1 MAKYKRFDNQVW
13 ALKRKQKVT
22 AEEQVNRLAQMIY
35 TEGLKRFSLENDE
48 PSSATMKIGVPSRRQ
63 AEISKIKKDKKF
75 R

>member
-48 PSSATMKIGVPSRRQ
+48 PSNATMKIGVPSRRQ

>member
-1 MAKYKRFDNQVW
+1 
-13 ALKRKQKVT
+13 
-22 AEEQVNRLAQMIY
+22 MIY
-35 TEGLKRFSLENDE
+35 TEGLQRFSLENDE